1 MRLHTVRLVAMLA
14 LAGLVAPLAAEAQ
27 KPVKVHRIG
36 LLMAHP
42 PGTPPYL
49 VPFYQELRDLGYVEG
64 QNLIIE
70 RRYADGYDERLPAL
84 AAELVQLKVEV
95 LLAVGPSPTRAA
107 SQATKTIPIVMG
119 NHDPVEQ
126 GLIASF
132 AHPGGN
138 ITGWGFLSVE
148 LGGKQLEIL
157 KKVLPRLSRVAVLAN
172 PATPGHALRVH
183 HLKEAAR
190 MLGLQLHA
198 LEVSSAGALDQA
210 FAAMTR
216 AKVEAFFVLPEPTVI
231 DGLGGQIVARA
242 AQHRLP
248 AMYHFK
254 MYVEAGGLMS
264 YGPSL
269 PDLNRRWA
277 GYVDKILKG
286 AKPANLPVEMP
297 LKYEFVINLKTADA
311 LGLTFPSDLLVFANE
326 IIR

>member
-1 MRLHTVRLVAMLA
+1 MRLRTVRVVVLVGVA
-14 LAGLVAPLAAEAQ
+14 LLLAPLSTLAQ
-27 KPVKVHRIG
+27 KAVKVHRIG
-36 LLMAHP
+36 MLMAHP

-49 VPFYQELRDLGYVEG
+49 EAFYQELRDLGYVEG
-64 QNLIIE
+64 RNLAIE
-70 RRYADGYDERLPAL
+70 RRYADGRDERLPAL

-95 LLAVGPSPTRAA
+95 LVASGPSPTRAA

-138 ITGWGFLSVE
+138 ITGWSFLSVE

-157 KKVLPRLSRVAVLAN
+157 KKALPRLARVAVLAN
-172 PATPGHALRVH
+172 PDTPGHALRIH
-183 HLKEAAR
+183 HLKEAAQA
-190 MLGLQLHA
+190 LGLQLHA
-198 LEVSSAGALDQA
+198 LEVSSPGALDPA

-216 AKVEAFFVLPEPTVI
+216 ARVEAFFVLPEPTVM
-231 DGLGGQIVARA
+231 DALGPQIVVRA

-248 AMYHFK
+248 AMYHWK

-269 PDLNRRWA
+269 PDLSRRMA
-277 GYVDKILKG
+277 VYVDRILKG
-286 AKPANLPVEMP
+286 AKPANLPVETP
-297 LKYEFVINLKTADA
+297 LKYEFVINLKTAEA
-311 LGLTFPSDLLVFANE
+311 LGLTFPAQLLVFANE